1 MNPARDRRPV
11 GRPRPAAAA
20 GIPGPQEETHMNP
33 KGIVLVVDDDP
44 DIVATSRIILESNG
58 YEVQTASNS
67 QEALDILARVKP
79 DVMLLDVMMASD
91 TEGFDLAFKLREDP
105 EFKDLPIIMLTA
117 FLDKVRTEGPGP
129 FEFILGEQWPV
140 EWLFEKPLDTKKL
153 LAKIEAILKSKQGSP
168 VI

>member
-1 MNPARDRRPV
+1 MDS
-11 GRPRPAAAA
+11 
-20 GIPGPQEETHMNP
+20 
-33 KGIVLVVDDDP
+33 KGVVLVVDDDP

-58 YEVQTASNS
+58 YEVQTASS
-67 QEALDILARVKP
+67 GKEALEILARVKP

-91 TEGFDLAFKLREDP
+91 TEGFDLAFKLRQDP

-153 LAKIEAILKSKQGSP
+153 LAKIQAILKAKQGSP
-168 VI
+168 VG

>member
-1 MNPARDRRPV
+1 MDS
-11 GRPRPAAAA
+11 
-20 GIPGPQEETHMNP
+20 
-33 KGIVLVVDDDP
+33 KGVVLVVDDDP

-58 YEVQTASNS
+58 YEVQTASS
-67 QEALDILARVKP
+67 GKEALEILARVKP

-91 TEGFDLAFKLREDP
+91 TEGFDLAFKLRQDP

-153 LAKIEAILKSKQGSP
+153 LAKIEAILKAKQGSP
-168 VI
+168 VG